1 MDRIL
6 EGKTALITGA
16 ARGLGWGISRA
27 LGQAGARVCLSDIND
42 AELERAAADMRAD
55 GSRFIVQHLDTA
67 DLLAF
72 EKVVKLIAAKWGRLD
87 IVVHNAIYMPLTL
100 FEDLS
105 AADWQR
111 QLDVGLGGLF
121 NAARASWE
129 IMKAQGGGHI
139 MGIASG
145 SSKKGFK
152 QEVPYCTI
160 KHGQEGFVKALS
172 LEAKP
177 YRIAINTMGP
187 GKAIKPTRI
196 TWDELDAL
204 PEEEKAAWAD
214 PLDLGRA
221 FVWLAAQP
229 NERFS
234 GYRFDAGPIADT
246 IRREGF
252 IFEFSPE
259 KVTLLPDDF
268 RAARDWYAAYKD

>member
-1 MDRIL
+1 MKKIL
-6 EGKTALITGA
+6 EGKTALVTGA

-27 LGQAGARVCLSDIND
+27 LGQAGAGVCLSDVND
-42 AELERAAADMRAD
+42 TELERAAADMQAD
-55 GSRFIVQHLDTA
+55 GSRFLTEHLDTA
-67 DLLAF
+67 NLQAF
-72 EKVVKLIAAKWGRLD
+72 EKTVNLIVKKWGRLD
-87 IVVHNAIYMPLTL
+87 IVVHNAIYMPLTF

-105 AADWQR
+105 VEDWQR
-111 QLDVGLGGLF
+111 QLNVGLGGLF

-129 IMKAQGGGHI
+129 ILKAQGGGHI
-139 MGIASG
+139 IGIASG

-187 GKAIKPTRI
+187 GKPIKPTRL
-196 TWDELDAL
+196 TWEELDAL
-204 PEEEKAAWAD
+204 PEEEKAGWAD
-214 PLDLGRA
+214 PLELGRA

-229 NERFS
+229 CGRFS

-246 IRREGF
+246 IQREGF
-252 IFEFSPE
+252 EFEFSPE
-259 KVTLLPDDF
+259 KVTFLPDDF
-268 RAARDWYAAYKD
+268 KAAQDWYAAYKD

>member
-1 MDRIL
+1 MKKIL
-6 EGKTALITGA
+6 EGKTALVTGA

-27 LGQAGARVCLSDIND
+27 LGQAGAGVCLSDVND
-42 AELERAAADMRAD
+42 TELERAAADMQAD
-55 GSRFIVQHLDTA
+55 GSRFLAEHLDTA
-67 DLLAF
+67 NLQAF
-72 EKVVKLIAAKWGRLD
+72 EETVNLIVKKWGRLD

-105 AADWQR
+105 VEDWQR
-111 QLDVGLGGLF
+111 QLNVGLGGLF

-129 IMKAQGGGHI
+129 ILKAQGGGHI

-177 YRIAINTMGP
+177 YRISINTMGP
-187 GKAIKPTRI
+187 GKPIKPTRL
-196 TWDELDAL
+196 TWEELDAL
-204 PEEEKAAWAD
+204 PEEEKAGWAD
-214 PLDLGRA
+214 PLELGRA

-229 NERFS
+229 CERFS

-246 IRREGF
+246 IQREGF
-252 IFEFSPE
+252 EFEFSPE

-268 RAARDWYAAYKD
+268 KAAQDWYAAYKD